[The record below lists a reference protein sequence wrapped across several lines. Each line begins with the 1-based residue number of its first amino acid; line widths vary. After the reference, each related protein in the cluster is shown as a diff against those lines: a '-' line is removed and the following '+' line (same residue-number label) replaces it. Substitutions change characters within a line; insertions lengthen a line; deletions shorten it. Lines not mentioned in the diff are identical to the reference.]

1 MGNVAG
7 TGFGMD
13 NSAIPSPAARGAGF
27 RGRVQPVA
35 PRGRGIAA
43 FRGRGRGFDTGE

>member
-1 MGNVAG
+1 MGNAAG

-13 NSAIPSPAARGAGF
+13 TGAMPAPAARGTGF

-35 PRGRGIAA
+35 PRGRGVTP